1 MIKKKTKRDSEAVTG
16 FRDKPAVLSQ
26 SHSHNLKGLWRMG
39 ESQHFLNSPE
49 CILGVGLRH

>member
-1 MIKKKTKRDSEAVTG
+1 MIGKTKRDGEAVTG
-16 FRDKPAVLSQ
+16 LRDKPAVLSQ

>member
-1 MIKKKTKRDSEAVTG
+1 MIGKTKRDGEAMTG
-16 FRDKPAVLSQ
+16 PGDKPAVLSQ
-26 SHSHNLKGLWRMG
+26 SHSHNNLKGLWRMG